1 MQYSAA
7 VCCDPSFHSAILSR
21 DRRELQ
27 YYLWNNDPRASFPHL
42 VTRLSK
48 LLRLEFQAR
57 LWRICLVGV
66 LAYIGL
72 LAAMPGRAAEITG
85 NGGDGLLPLTPG
97 DAVSVEVFGQA
108 DMTTTV
114 YVGKDGAIRVPLAGT
129 VQVAGLTAV
138 EAAQRV
144 EQALKD
150 GEYLKDPHVTIT
162 VVRSTSQQVSVLG
175 EVHAP
180 GQYEISGRTT
190 LLDILARA
198 GGLTEDSADIIFI
211 LQPESGG
218 TISRHAVN
226 VRALM
231 NRDTTVPSQT
241 LLGGDSILVPR
252 AQYFYIQGEINKPD
266 KYRLEDDTTVL
277 QAIALAGGVT
287 AKGSSRRIDIK
298 RLGKDGKYVSKH
310 ARGSD
315 LIEPDDVIQVKESI
329 F

>member
-1 MQYSAA
+1 MS
-7 VCCDPSFHSAILSR
+7 PH
-21 DRRELQ
+21 
-27 YYLWNNDPRASFPHL
+27 ASFPYP
-42 VTRLSK
+42 VARLRK
-48 LLRLEFQAR
+48 LLRMKFEAR
-57 LWRICLVGV
+57 LWRVCLVGV
-66 LAYIGL
+66 LACIGL
-72 LAAMPGRAAEITG
+72 LAAMPGRTAEITG
-85 NGGDGLLPLTPG
+85 TGGDGLLPLAPG
-97 DAVSVEVFGQA
+97 DAVGVEVFGQP

-114 YVGKDGAIRVPLAGT
+114 YVGKDGTIRVPLAGA

-175 EVHAP
+175 EVRAP

-198 GGLTEDSADIIFI
+198 GGLTEDSANIAFI
-211 LQPESGG
+211 LHPESGG
-218 TISRHAVN
+218 MISRHAVN

-231 NRDTTVPSQT
+231 DRDTTVPSQT